1 MRIDHNEGTY
11 MDANATKQAFLNIYD
26 RVLKRVLRKERLDRK
41 TEYEVRKL
49 VAHLVLVAWNRSND
63 SRTLSEA
70 KKDVIAYANQNY
82 GGKEKVVTP
91 LLNAV
96 SIKWHDYGDDR
107 SFIPGA
113 AVGIVDGKII
123 VDPKLEDEI
132 PYDPSNPDA
141 FRAFMESPEIR
152 ERLSHVPPENL
163 NEEITKI
170 VAEYNARKHE
180 NDGNTDGEQA

>member
-1 MRIDHNEGTY
+1 MAPST
-11 MDANATKQAFLNIYD
+11 TKQAFLNIYE

-82 GGKEKVVTP
+82 GGKEKVITP

-96 SIKWHDYGDDR
+96 SIKWHDYGDDHT
-107 SFIPGA
+107 FIPGA
-113 AVGIVDGKII
+113 SVGIVEGEII
-123 VDPKLEDEI
+123 VDPKLENEI

-152 ERLSHVPPENL
+152 ERLSHVPAERL

-170 VAEYNARKHE
+170 VAEYNARKQNGE
-180 NDGNTDGEQA
+180 GNTDGGKQ